1 MRHRGTRRTCRHFS
15 ELEACALL
23 RALGDA
29 RRACRQAMASALIG
43 GDAYKAAGGVMDA
56 IDAAAEI
63 LTGASDAFLPRL
75 PGGSGDGPPN
85 PEPGEVSPAP

>member
-23 RALGDA
+23 LALGDA

-75 PGGSGDGPPN
+75 PGGSGDGPRTP
-85 PEPGEVSPAP
+85 SLAR